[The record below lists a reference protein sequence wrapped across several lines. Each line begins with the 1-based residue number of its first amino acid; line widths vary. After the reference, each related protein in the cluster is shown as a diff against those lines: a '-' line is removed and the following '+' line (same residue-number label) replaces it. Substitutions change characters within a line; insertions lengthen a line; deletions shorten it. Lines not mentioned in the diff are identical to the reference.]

1 LIRSLLERIR
11 QCGPVEHILMVTDG
25 LASYKSQTLKIFRRP
40 LRAGK
45 AVGGWCW
52 LKA

>member
-1 LIRSLLERIR
+1 
-11 QCGPVEHILMVTDG
+11 MVTDG
-25 LASYKSQTLKIFRRP
+25 LASYKSQAKKVFRRP